1 MSSLPRLL
9 GFSLVLLLA
18 FLAAAAGAQVWL
30 RGQHERLQT
39 AALDGKRRQVE
50 AAFALVGSPPA
61 GGYDGALADRLAEVV
76 GADIELLDDPGDAT
90 TLPPATR
97 ASTLTVP
104 LPNGQMALVTV
115 PTPPTGRLLLLH
127 QRVVVALLVFALVLM
142 LALVLALL
150 LRPSTPSESSSR
162 PPWGFAKAEMQ
173 SLQHLARTSVTQGVE
188 LARERDERFRA
199 EQEAYLNQV
208 RLNQALEEKIRLGRD
223 LHDGIIQ
230 SLYATGLTLENVRD
244 LVTARPDEAVRRLQ
258 RSIDLLNAAIRDVRN
273 YISGL
278 KPDHASEAGLS
289 QIVERLADELRA
301 GRAVDFDFEIDDLA
315 AGRLSDGSLAGAVQ
329 IVREAVSNALRHGG
343 ATRVAVR
350 LHEGD
355 GAIALLIQDNG
366 AGFNPAAGPR
376 GHGLANMQGRAESAG
391 GSLQVD
397 SAPGRGTRIVLTLP
411 LVSTPS

>member
-39 AALDGKRRQVE
+39 AASEAKHRQVE
-50 AAFALVGSPPA
+50 AAFALVSLPENGR
-61 GGYDGALADRLAEVV
+61 YDETDAERLAGII
-76 GADIELLDDPGDAT
+76 GAEIELLDPSNEPTAP
-90 TLPPATR
+90 LASLS
-97 ASTLTVP
+97 ASTIAVELTT
-104 LPNGQMALVTV
+104 GQTALVSV
-115 PTPPTGRLLLLH
+115 PTPPTSRLLLLH
-127 QRVVVALLVFALVLM
+127 QRVVVALLVFALVLIF
-142 LALVLALL
+142 ALILALL
-150 LRPSTPSESSSR
+150 LHPATPGEASSR
-162 PPWGFAKAEMQ
+162 PPWGFAKAEME
-173 SLQHLARTSVTQGVE
+173 SLQHLARTSVSQGVE
-188 LARERDERFRA
+188 LARERDERVRA

-244 LVTARPDEAVRRLQ
+244 LLSARPDEAVRRLQ
-258 RSIDLLNAAIRDVRN
+258 GSIELLNAAIRDVRN

-278 KPDHASEAGLS
+278 KPDQAREAGLS
-289 QIVERLADELRA
+289 QIVGRIAAELRA
-301 GRAVDFDFEIDDLA
+301 GRAVEFEIEIDDFA
-315 AGRLSDGSLAGAVQ
+315 AGRLADESVAGAVQ

-366 AGFNPAAGPR
+366 SGFDAAGGSR
-376 GHGLANMQGRAESAG
+376 GQGLANMRGRAESAG

-411 LVSTPS
+411 LVSTAS